1 MENEVTEWKMKVL
14 NGNEGIDW
22 NIETLNGN

>member
-22 NIETLNGN
+22 NIKTLNGN